1 MTQLA
6 LDFDTSTPD
15 YVIEDPIEQL
25 EMQYPRE
32 ALLWLLQQQYGS
44 SIQLKR
50 SKDNKTNGVLYK
62 CPCPVHHN
70 PGDTRGLVYLD
81 QRLRVHCQSCKAT
94 KTLSQLLGNCE
105 IDPTD
110 VLQHV
115 LENLEELQQGF
126 DLLDPEIE
134 EELRRSWQGDTPTG
148 LRQLPALTQT
158 AHGNLPLPPSTA
170 PFDFKRTNLPES
182 LLPETWNAPS
192 ELEQVLLELQKA
204 ISSTLIWESPFPV
217 LQDRSTT
224 IEPDKAE
231 IELADDL
238 QNNKAKP
245 KSKPRPQKSD
255 NRLIGAKDAQSDL
268 TLVITSTAAERDHL
282 LTCRKFQPAVVAP
295 TRGPLLECRD
305 QLLPL
310 PAANYLLVLQEDSI
324 CRDLA
329 KFLFKRTQ
337 KPVLRLKI
345 PTDSRL
351 LDISTEE
358 LADLKIRPLQPDPKA
373 KTSDKAGPVIT
384 SMQDLLS
391 RHLPPR
397 RFLLDPLLPEQSI
410 ILVAAA
416 AGTGKTFFAMEIA
429 YAVATGDKFLD
440 WAAPEPAGVLY
451 VDGELPLNLLQER
464 IRLLHQVHKHLPNNF
479 NLLARDEQEKGIPCL
494 STPEGQEFIEQA
506 LQPDTKLIV
515 LDNISTLV
523 RSGLENESR
532 SWQPIQDWT
541 LEMRLRGYSI
551 LLIHHTG
558 KSGDQRGTSS
568 RIDTPDG
575 AIKLTPLEV
584 PVDEDTTCMLLT
596 YIKPLRHA
604 RKSKQTEQRK
614 LTMTDGVWKWEAAEI
629 SNRERITELLEAN
642 WKQSEI
648 ARELGISASA
658 VCQHVKHIKEEKGD
672 NDIVWSES

>member
-1 MTQLA
+1 MA
-6 LDFDTSTPD
+6 
-15 YVIEDPIEQL
+15 
-25 EMQYPRE
+25 
-32 ALLWLLQQQYGS
+32 
-44 SIQLKR
+44 
-50 SKDNKTNGVLYK
+50 
-62 CPCPVHHN
+62 
-70 PGDTRGLVYLD
+70 
-81 QRLRVHCQSCKAT
+81 
-94 KTLSQLLGNCE
+94 
-105 IDPTD
+105 
-110 VLQHV
+110 
-115 LENLEELQQGF
+115 
-126 DLLDPEIE
+126 
-134 EELRRSWQGDTPTG
+134 
-148 LRQLPALTQT
+148 
-158 AHGNLPLPPSTA
+158 
-170 PFDFKRTNLPES
+170 
-182 LLPETWNAPS
+182 
-192 ELEQVLLELQKA
+192 
-204 ISSTLIWESPFPV
+204 
-217 LQDRSTT
+217 
-224 IEPDKAE
+224 
-231 IELADDL
+231 
-238 QNNKAKP
+238 
-245 KSKPRPQKSD
+245 
-255 NRLIGAKDAQSDL
+255 
-268 TLVITSTAAERDHL
+268 RD
-282 LTCRKFQPAVVAP
+282 
-295 TRGPLLECRD
+295 
-305 QLLPL
+305 
-310 PAANYLLVLQEDSI
+310 
-324 CRDLA
+324 
-329 KFLFKRTQ
+329 
-337 KPVLRLKI
+337 
-345 PTDSRL
+345 
-351 LDISTEE
+351 
-358 LADLKIRPLQPDPKA
+358 
-373 KTSDKAGPVIT
+373 
-384 SMQDLLS
+384 
-391 RHLPPR
+391 LPPR
-397 RFLLDPLLPEQSI
+397 HFLLEPLLPEQSI

-429 YAVATGDKFLD
+429 YAVATGGKFLD
-440 WAAPEPAGVLY
+440 WVAPKPAGVLY

-479 NLLARDEQEKGIPCL
+479 NLLARDEQQKGIPCL

-658 VCQHVKHIKEEKGD
+658 VCQHVKHIKEEQAD
-672 NDIVWSES
+672 SEVAWSES